1 MITDT
6 NATSRSCAKP
16 TLANGRCGPGL
27 GVRLRRAP
35 SKSCQSESLQP
46 TMVLKAKGLDEMTRE
61 ASVRL
66 EKRRGSRQGPHVVQ
80 HPEFWKRRIPQVR
93 LGRDGQ

>member
-1 MITDT
+1 
-6 NATSRSCAKP
+6 
-16 TLANGRCGPGL
+16 
-27 GVRLRRAP
+27 
-35 SKSCQSESLQP
+35 
-46 TMVLKAKGLDEMTRE
+46 MVLKAKGLDEMTRE

-80 HPEFWKRRIPQVR
+80 HPEFWKRRIQQVR